1 MPNGVKTENMKRIT
15 LVAALTLLSLA
26 TFAQVQ
32 TVPYASTF
40 GERGEGGWTVTTF
53 NGDYLKWTVSDG
65 SAYGGSGYGSGVY
78 LQGPMYND
86 WIISPAISL
95 EANTEY
101 VVRFMHKRNNTYK
114 ELNAVLYAATGSDV
128 NSLAADSVVAD
139 FSNSTN
145 EWSRSAQKFA
155 PAESGDYH
163 FGFYAKSGAAF
174 GNCTLY
180 LTGFEVMKLA
190 PKPVSDLVLTLGADF
205 AVEATLSWKLPT
217 KWMGELAFDDK
228 DTFNAVYVYRDGVLA
243 QTLPGNATTWT
254 DSEASGM
261 TAAEHTY
268 EVEVEVNGLR
278 SPRSCISYAPPR
290 TLPYLSD
297 FNDGG
302 WAIIDVGND
311 GKTWHIQDNKH
322 ILEDYDRGVTCDHQ
336 GLSYNGDDWLISP
349 PLPMTAGVEYTV
361 KFKYRNGEHLSKG
374 PLSLYASTQN
384 TIGGLTSGI
393 KIIANV
399 PAFLESTDALYTF
412 TATESDYYYLG
423 FCARTDRLPIYMT
436 GLEVT
441 NPSITGVAE
450 AAADGSIRRVGDTV
464 IIPDVAAD
472 IMLVTVSGQV
482 VRRCAAADS
491 IDLSPL
497 APGVYIVSCNVGG
510 KLVCL
515 KIMK

>member
-15 LVAALTLLSLA
+15 LVAALMLLSLA

-65 SAYGGSGYGSGVY
+65 SAYKGSGYDSGVY
-78 LQGPMYND
+78 LPGPLYND

-101 VVRFMHKRNNTYK
+101 VVQFMHKKSNPYK
-114 ELNAVLYAATGSDV
+114 ELNAVLYAATASDV
-128 NSLAADSVVAD
+128 TSLAAGSVVAD
-139 FSNSTN
+139 FSNSSN
-145 EWSRSAQKFA
+145 EWNRSVQTFT
-155 PAESGDYH
+155 PAESGNYH

-180 LTGFEVMKLA
+180 MTGFEVMKLA
-190 PKPVSDLVLTLGADF
+190 PKPVSGLALTLGADL

-217 KWMGELAFDDK
+217 KWTGELPFDDD

-243 QTLPGNATTWT
+243 QALPGGATTWT
-254 DSEASGM
+254 DTEASGM
-261 TAAEHTY
+261 TASEHTY

-278 SPRSCISYAPPR
+278 SARSSITYIPARP
-290 TLPYLSD
+290 LPYLSD

-302 WAIIDVGND
+302 WTVIAGGDESNAWQFGEVSEYSGYSQGVWCVHPDENNMAD
-311 GKTWHIQDNKH
+311 
-322 ILEDYDRGVTCDHQ
+322 DR
-336 GLSYNGDDWLISP
+336 LISP
-349 PLPMTAGVEYTV
+349 PLPMTAGTSYSI
-361 KFKYRNGEHLSKG
+361 KFKYLSY
-374 PLSLYASTQN
+374 SDDEDAFVLYASRAITAD
-384 TIGGLTSGI
+384 GMVYGSR
-393 KIIANV
+393 IAQ
-399 PAFLESTDALYTF
+399 LSTRSNWDEGLYTF
-412 TATESDYYYLG
+412 TPAESGYYCLG
-423 FCARTDRLPIYMT
+423 FRFRSRTGSIYMT

-441 NPSITGVAE
+441 NPSITSVDE
-450 AAADGSIRRVGDTV
+450 AAAAGSMRRVGDSV
-464 IIPDVAAD
+464 LIPDGAAD
-472 IMLVTVSGQV
+472 IILATVSGQA
-482 VRRCAAADS
+482 VRRCAAAGS
-491 IDLSPL
+491 IDLSQL

-510 KLVCL
+510 KLMCL